1 MMLDKNIKILIVGL
15 GLIGGSYCLA
25 LKEQGYNV
33 RAIDIDRDTVGYA
46 RKLKLV
52 DYVTDRVEPELIQTS
67 DLIIFALYPNIFL
80 KWIEE
85 NGHLIKEGTIITDV
99 TGVKG
104 VITDKIQG
112 MLKNNV
118 EFIPAHP
125 MAGREHLGIEN
136 SDPSIFVGANYII
149 VPTDKNTDQGIEI
162 CRNLAE
168 TIGFSNISV
177 LTTEE
182 HDKMIA
188 FLSQLTHCIAVSL
201 MCATDNENIS
211 KFTGDSFRDLTRIAD
226 INDEMW
232 SGLFLDNKDALLME
246 MDKYRNCFDE
256 LYNYLK
262 NNDRDGIRDM
272 MKLSSKRRKL
282 FNKREV

>member
-1 MMLDKNIKILIVGL
+1 MMLDKNTKILIIGL

-25 LKEQGYNV
+25 LKEKGYTV
-33 RAIDIDRDTVGYA
+33 SAIDIDRDTVGYA

-52 DYVTDRVEPELIQTS
+52 DYATDKIEPELIASS
-67 DLIIFALYPNIFL
+67 DLIIFALYPDIFL
-80 KWIEE
+80 KWISD
-85 NGHLIKEGTIITDV
+85 NGSLIKAGTIITDV

-104 VITDKIQG
+104 IITDKIQG
-112 MLKNNV
+112 MLKDGV

-136 SDPSIFVGANYII
+136 SDPTIFIGANYII
-149 VPTDKNTDQGIEI
+149 VPTNKNTEHGIEV
-162 CRNLAE
+162 CKNLAE
-168 TIGFSNISV
+168 TIGFSNISH

-201 MCATDNENIS
+201 MCASNNEHLS
-211 KFTGDSFRDLTRIAD
+211 EFTGDSFRDLTRIAD

-232 SGLFLDNKDALLME
+232 SGLFLDNREALLVE
-246 MDKYRNCFDE
+246 MDKYRNCFDK
-256 LYNYLK
+256 LYNCLLDK
-262 NNDRDGIRDM
+262 DRNGIKEM

-282 FNKREV
+282 FNKKEL